1 KTNLQRFLF
10 DFNQLGKTPYLP
22 QLRKIG
28 KEQIEISGISFFRYG
43 HVVDT
48 IPAEKMFYFK
58 LLVDKYSQG
67 TLKSDHGQGN
77 GSSGKYP
84 FKIQN
89 AAYSQRSFYSKCAA
103 KGERGVKRI
112 LR

>member
-1 KTNLQRFLF
+1 MEIGNAVYLTNLIRHNMKTKDVPKTNLQRFLF

-48 IPAEKMFYFK
+48 IPAENF
-58 LLVDKYSQG
+58 S
-67 TLKSDHGQGN
+67 
-77 GSSGKYP
+77 GSLQSSP
-84 FKIQN
+84 HP
-89 AAYSQRSFYSKCAA
+89 
-103 KGERGVKRI
+103 
-112 LR
+112 